1 MNYLSI
7 VFISLL
13 ALSVN
18 AQELTFSATR
28 RLVEPVLNNEIK
40 PENIVEITYTPEKK
54 IVKKSHLWKING
66 SSVPTKGWEF
76 VKGYSATSKDKIQLV
91 FTKVGNYSIELEVE
105 TDTLTDEE
113 TFIGEYSDFITVRS
127 LFPELAALYAQK
139 PKPSYMKLVEKA
151 SEYVVKPKYA
161 TDPTPNL
168 FLAKGMLGLAK
179 RLETTPKVDAETAM
193 SECIS
198 SYVAAKELDLNGV
211 LFDDEHQRFIIE
223 LESYLFD
230 DNIKEFSDF
239 DPGTDAYDNFSEYVD
254 YYSEV
259 SSIPFASTIL
269 QGYIMLKDG
278 SAPAAIAAWKGEIAT
293 MKGFK
298 ITGKETTY
306 GYKVK
311 DAENMEA
318 IFSTVDVQ
326 ILKMGVIKAV
336 DELIKLKGEN
346 GLLACELLTVS
357 EPFLVNDREF
367 ESFFLKRMKEL
378 NCKTG
383 N

>member
-40 PENIVEITYTPEKK
+40 PENIVEVTYAPDKK
-54 IVKKSHLWKING
+54 IVKKAHLWKING

-113 TFIGEYSDFITVRS
+113 TFYGEFSDFITVRS

-161 TDPTPNL
+161 TDP
-168 FLAKGMLGLAK
+168 AKGMLGLAK
-179 RLETTPKVDAETAM
+179 RLETTPKIDAETAM

-278 SAPAAIAAWKGEIAT
+278 SSPAAIAAWKGEIAT

-306 GYKVK
+306 GFKVK
-311 DAENMEA
+311 DAENLEA

-326 ILKMGVIKAV
+326 ILKMGVMKAV

-367 ESFFLKRMKEL
+367 ESYYLNRMKEL